1 MKTKKKKFSIEISGE
16 FFCQG
21 MEMTGNNPGK
31 TLVVTAG
38 VHGREYV
45 GIQTLF
51 TFAEDILCEEIN
63 GRLIL
68 IPVVNEEGFY
78 QGSRQIV
85 PADGINLNRAFPGN
99 IHGTRTWRLA
109 AALETCLYPKADFL
123 LDLHGGDDNEMA
135 MPFVYFSACAGTGVT
150 EASRRAAS
158 SLSVSVRTAS
168 SARNGLYSQAAQ
180 RGIPS
185 LLLERGGGGLWSA
198 EEIKECK
205 KNIREL
211 MVHLGMIQEDEKGE
225 SKTWKNK
232 RNIARKDKET
242 EAGKEQREILHT
254 EYLRFPADGIW
265 YPSVIAG
272 QYLNAGDIIGE
283 LYHMDGE
290 LIHRYK
296 AKQAGIVLYYTTALG
311 VRAGD
316 SLAAIGKLESHLPL
330 KDREGT
336 P

>member
-1 MKTKKKKFSIEISGE
+1 MKTEKKKFSIEISGE

-21 MEMTGNNPGK
+21 MEMTGKNPGK

-51 TFAEDILCEEIN
+51 TFAEDILREEIN

-85 PADGINLNRAFPGN
+85 PADGINLNRAFPGD

-135 MPFVYFSACAGTGVT
+135 MAFVYFSACAGTGVT

-168 SARNGLYSQAAQ
+168 DPQVQGKASRN
-180 RGIPS
+180 
-185 LLLERGGGGLWSA
+185 
-198 EEIKECK
+198 C
-205 KNIREL
+205 
-211 MVHLGMIQEDEKGE
+211 
-225 SKTWKNK
+225 
-232 RNIARKDKET
+232 
-242 EAGKEQREILHT
+242 
-254 EYLRFPADGIW
+254 
-265 YPSVIAG
+265 
-272 QYLNAGDIIGE
+272 
-283 LYHMDGE
+283 
-290 LIHRYK
+290 
-296 AKQAGIVLYYTTALG
+296 IVLYHCVRSKGRRRFGGNRKIRKPLAAE
-311 VRAGD
+311 RAGRD
-316 SLAAIGKLESHLPL
+316 AMTN
-330 KDREGT
+330 KDYPDPEKCFLYL
-336 P
+336 